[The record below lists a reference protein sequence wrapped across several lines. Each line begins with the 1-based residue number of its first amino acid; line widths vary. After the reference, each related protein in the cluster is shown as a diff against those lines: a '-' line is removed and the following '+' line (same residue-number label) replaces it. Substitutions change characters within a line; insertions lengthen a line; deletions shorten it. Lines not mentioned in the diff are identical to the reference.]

1 MSDNGHTSQIVVD
14 LNQITRRQFREFR
27 QALGMAG
34 EDTEAREAALAEF
47 YVQVITSWPYG
58 DAITTEVYFDLG
70 LLDAREVDEAVNNA
84 INIIGEKK

>member
-14 LNQITRRQFREFR
+14 LNKITRRQFREFR
-27 QALGMAG
+27 QELEKAG
-34 EDTEAREAALAEF
+34 DDTEAREIALADF
-47 YVQVITSWPYG
+47 YVKVIDTWPYG
-58 DAITTEVYFDLG
+58 EISTDAYFNLG